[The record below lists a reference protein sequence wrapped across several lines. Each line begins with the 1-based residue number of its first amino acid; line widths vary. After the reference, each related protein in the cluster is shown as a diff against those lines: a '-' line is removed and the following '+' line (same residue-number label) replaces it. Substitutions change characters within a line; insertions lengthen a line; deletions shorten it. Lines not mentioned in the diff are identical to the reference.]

1 VPEEATLSQPS
12 TDAVSA
18 DGEGKRRFVHDAMVP
33 QLQNPSMR
41 RVEMVDRV
49 RHGKVCRTQA

>member
-1 VPEEATLSQPS
+1 VPEEAPLSQPS

-33 QLQNPSMR
+33 QLQNLSVR
-41 RVEMVDRV
+41 QVEMVDRV